1 MGDTGNGFDKNP
13 QNINKKGAPKKEWT
27 WAGLMTKLVEEVGEN
42 GIEVKETMVK
52 AMIKRAEQGDVSA
65 FKELSNR
72 TDGMPKQA
80 VDVTSKGEQI
90 GGFDIIKPKIKNGEE
105 EITIHT
111 DDKTTSGLEN
121 PTG

>member
-27 WAGLMTKLVEEVGEN
+27 
-42 GIEVKETMVK
+42 
-52 AMIKRAEQGDVSA
+52 